1 MSHPLPQYAGFRS
14 PRRKLK
20 DYLKRR
26 LRDCFE
32 MGQRFGVDVLPR
44 HFYSQVPD
52 FRELRRDGEWRR
64 PFSMKGVVANIEEHF
79 EFVERC
85 CGGWT
90 ASRTPAELYRTSIE
104 MNGDAGYGL
113 SDAEFL
119 YHFVRTKRPKK
130 ITQIGAGVATAV
142 TFLAAED
149 AEYSPEITCVD
160 PYPTAFLRREHAK
173 GTIRLIERKAQSVDL
188 AVYGELQS
196 GDLLFIDSTHTIR
209 PGSEVTRLILEV
221 IPSLNSGCFV
231 HFHDIWF
238 PYDYSPTTMTSDL
251 FWWHESVFLHA
262 FLVDNARV
270 RLRASLS
277 YLYHSNWER
286 LRESL
291 KSVQEPVCEHG
302 FARDD
307 ERYPC
312 AAYLEVVQ

>member
-1 MSHPLPQYAGFRS
+1 MSYPMPHAAFRS
-14 PRRKLK
+14 PKRKLK
-20 DYLKRR
+20 DFVKRR

-32 MGQRFGVDVLPR
+32 LGQRFGVDILPR
-44 HFYSQVPD
+44 HFYSQIPAI
-52 FRELRRDGEWRR
+52 RELRVDGGWKR
-64 PFSMKGVVANIEEHF
+64 PFSMKGVVGDVEEHY
-79 EFVERC
+79 EFVEEC
-85 CGGWT
+85 CN
-90 ASRTPAELYRTSIE
+90 AERSARLPHELYRNAIE

-119 YHFVRTKRPKK
+119 YKFVLVKKPKK
-130 ITQIGAGVATAV
+130 IIQIGAGVATAV

-149 AEYSPEITCVD
+149 AEYSPEIVCID
-160 PYPTAFLRREHAK
+160 PYPTAFLEAEQAK
-173 GTIRLIERKAQSVDL
+173 GTIRLIEERAQRVET
-188 AVYGELQS
+188 AVYDELQA

-209 PGSEVTRLILEV
+209 PGSEVTRLMLEV

-286 LRESL
+286 LRKSL
-291 KSVQEPVCEHG
+291 RSVQEPVREHG

-312 AAYLEVVQ
+312 AAYLEVV